1 MEWFRQRPIASTIFA
16 VGALLAIAWALFAR
30 AGRSSSGGADAQG
43 YAMMSNLPSADAQLA
58 AATQL
63 NLAQLS
69 ATDAAQAR
77 EAEFALRNAELAVT
91 DGLTRLGYEMSDR
104 NSERQYNLQTYSI
117 ASDERLNMASLNA
130 NLTARAIDADSMVR
144 AIESQER
151 LQIADMQYDFQSQQ
165 AFANAQVAAA
175 KASKKKSIGFGPFS
189 ISF

>member
-30 AGRSSSGGADAQG
+30 AGRSSGGGADAQG

-130 NLTARAIDADSMVR
+130 NLTARAIDADSMIR
-144 AIESQER
+144 AVESQER
-151 LQIADMQYDFQSQQ
+151 VQIADMQYDFQAQQ